1 MYCLVRVI
9 LTAALDEIR
18 YKLEIL
24 LFFCCFDI
32 FIPKLYSFSWSEKIG
47 HYFQPKEIS
56 KERACRSARTGVVVS
71 ISMRHYQAT
80 QSQLVTT
87 NRTVTVDSG
96 GRKKKMIPSGNG
108 GNYLLFSGKKYVQE
122 KKNRE
127 KKIVLVST
135 VTNYWSKFL
144 ERIIFGILFSD
155 VVLLDVGR
163 AMDYCYHRAA

>member
-1 MYCLVRVI
+1 
-9 LTAALDEIR
+9 
-18 YKLEIL
+18 
-24 LFFCCFDI
+24 
-32 FIPKLYSFSWSEKIG
+32 
-47 HYFQPKEIS
+47 
-56 KERACRSARTGVVVS
+56 
-71 ISMRHYQAT
+71 MRHYQAT

-87 NRTVTVDSG
+87 NRTVTVDGG
-96 GRKKKMIPSGNG
+96 GRKKKMIPSGSG